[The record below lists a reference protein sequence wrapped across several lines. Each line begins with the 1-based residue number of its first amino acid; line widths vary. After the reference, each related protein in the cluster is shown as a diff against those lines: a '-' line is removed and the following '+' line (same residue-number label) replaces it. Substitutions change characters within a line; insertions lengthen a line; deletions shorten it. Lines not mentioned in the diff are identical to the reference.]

1 MCGSSNPY
9 AEDSV
14 VKWMCAACSYNN
26 AEGSSS
32 CRMCGIPMAV
42 RPLFTDPL
50 PVSTP
55 AVYFLP
61 ACAAAATAL
70 TSMGLPAIAL
80 PVSC

>member
-26 AEGSSS
+26 AEGSSA

-50 PVSTP
+50 PVDI
-55 AVYFLP
+55 LP